1 MEHLNDANPSYWLAS
16 TENTSYSR
24 LEGDSRVDVAIVGG
38 GILGVTAAYLLQQE
52 GRSVA
57 LLEADRIVRGVTGYT
72 TAKITSGQ
80 NLIYSELVGKFGR
93 DGARL
98 YGESNEAALAKIA
111 ELVERLGIDCDFE
124 RQDNYTYTE
133 SDSELSSVREEAET
147 AASLGLPASFVTE
160 TALPFP
166 IKGAVRFT
174 NQAQFH
180 PRKYLLALAERI
192 ASAGGF
198 IFENTKALG
207 VDEDDDVCTVV
218 TESGKVTAGHVIVA
232 TNMPFLD
239 RGLFFAKVYP
249 MRSYA
254 VAGYVDAGA
263 EPSEG
268 MYISAE
274 SPTRSIRLIRDGAR
288 TLLQLGGEGHKTG
301 QQADAEGC
309 YRRLE
314 DDLRRRFGVEEIAY
328 RWSTQ
333 DTVPVDS
340 VPYIGRVSRM
350 SDRILTGT
358 GFRKWGMTNGTLA
371 AMMLT
376 DRIAGRENPWA
387 AFYDSKRLDVPQSA
401 KELVKENLNVAQH
414 WFGDRVQTPGDP
426 LEQLVPGEGT
436 VIRRSGR
443 AIAVHKQEDGTLR
456 GLSAVCTHLACI
468 VHWNNAERSWDCPC
482 HGSRFDLDGNVI
494 QGPAVKPLEPKEL

>member
-1 MEHLNDANPSYWLAS
+1 MEHLNDANPSFWITS
-16 TENTSYSR
+16 TEDTSYPR

-38 GILGVTAAYLLQQE
+38 GILGITAAYLLQQD

-57 LLEADRIVRGVTGYT
+57 LLEGDRIVRGVTGYT
-72 TAKITSGQ
+72 TGKITSGQ
-80 NLIYSELVGKFGR
+80 QLIYSELVHKFGR

-111 ELVERLGIDCDFE
+111 ELVDRLGIDCDFE

-133 SDSELSSVREEAET
+133 SDSELSSVREEAEI
-147 AASLGLPASFVTE
+147 AASLGLPATFVTE
-160 TALPFP
+160 SPLPFP
-166 IKGAVRFT
+166 IKGAVRFG

-180 PRKYLLALAERI
+180 PRKYLLALAERF

-198 IFENTKALG
+198 IFENTKA
-207 VDEDDDVCTVV
+207 VDVDDGDVCTVE
-218 TESGKVTAGHVIVA
+218 TDSGKVTADHVIVA

-239 RGLFFAKVYP
+239 RGLFFAKVHP

-254 VAGYVDAGA
+254 VAGYVDAA
-263 EPSEG
+263 APSEG
-268 MYISAE
+268 MYISVE
-274 SPTRSIRLIRDGAR
+274 SPTRSIRLIRDGDR

-301 QQADAEGC
+301 QQDDAEGC

-314 DDLRRRFGVEEIAY
+314 DDLRRRFGVGEIAY

-333 DTVPVDS
+333 DTVSVDS
-340 VPYIGRVSRM
+340 VPYIGRVTRT

-371 AMMLT
+371 AMLLT
-376 DRIAGRENPWA
+376 DQIAGRENPWA
-387 AFYDSKRLDVPQSA
+387 AFYDSKRLDLPQSA
-401 KELVKENLNVAQH
+401 KEFVKENLNVAQH

-426 LEQLVPGEGT
+426 LEQLAPGEGT
-436 VIRRSGR
+436 VIRRSGQ
-443 AIAVHKQEDGTLR
+443 AIAVHKQEDGSLR

-482 HGSRFDLDGNVI
+482 HGSRFDLDGNVL
-494 QGPAVKPLEPKEL
+494 QGPAVRPLEPKEL

>member
-1 MEHLNDANPSYWLAS
+1 MEHLSSANPSYWISS
-16 TENTSYSR
+16 TPATSYPR

-38 GILGVTAAYLLQQE
+38 GILGITAAYLLQQE

-57 LLEADRIVRGVTGYT
+57 LLEADRIVRGVSGYT

-80 NLIYSELVGKFGR
+80 HLIYSELVGKFGR

-111 ELVERLGIDCDFE
+111 ELVDRLGIDCDFE

-133 SDSELSSVREEAET
+133 FDSEVSSVREEAET
-147 AASLGLPASFVTE
+147 AASLGLPADFVTE
-160 TALPFP
+160 APLPFP
-166 IKGAVRFT
+166 IKGAVRFA

-192 ASAGGF
+192 AAAGGF
-198 IFENTKALG
+198 IFENTTA
-207 VDEDDDVCTVV
+207 VDVEEGDVCTVV
-218 TESGKVTAGHVIVA
+218 TEWGKVTADHVIVA

-239 RGLFFAKVYP
+239 RGLFFAKVHP

-254 VAGYVDAGA
+254 VAGYVEAGA
-263 EPSEG
+263 APSEG

-274 SPTRSIRLIRDGAR
+274 SPTRSIRRIQDGSR

-301 QQADAEGC
+301 QEADAEAC
-309 YRRLE
+309 YHRLE
-314 DDLRRRFGVEEIAY
+314 SDLRRRFGVDEIAY

-333 DTVPVDS
+333 DTVSVDG
-340 VPYIGRVSRM
+340 VPYIGRVTRL

-371 AMMLT
+371 AMLLV
-376 DRIAGRENPWA
+376 DRIAGRDNRWA
-387 AFYDSKRLDVPQSA
+387 GFYDSKRVDLPQSA
-401 KELVKENLNVAQH
+401 KEFVKENVNVAQH

-426 LEQLVPGEGT
+426 LEQLAPGEGT
-436 VIRRSGR
+436 VIRRGGQ
-443 AIAVHKQEDGTLR
+443 AIAVHKREDGRLQ

-482 HGSRFDLDGNVI
+482 HGSRFDLDGKVL
-494 QGPAVKPLEPKEL
+494 QGPAVRPLAPKDL